1 MVTYLLLASTI
12 LVTQLFSTYFALTTT
27 YKFSF
32 FNIYFCFSITVDIQ
46 HISFRSSTLSML
58 LNKKWGL
65 SACCHKSQTCEAVGG
80 EKGKRFYSDATQS
93 GRMADS
99 PAQSSSLPQN
109 PKSNHPHQD
118 QNKSQCPEFL
128 LHFNILGFG
137 ASIWL
142 LSSLPRSL
150 ARSLMLPVS
159 DCLLEA
165 MGHVADKASFFLS
178 PG

>member
-12 LVTQLFSTYFALTTT
+12 LATHLFSAYFALTTT

-99 PAQSSSLPQN
+99 PAQSSSLPHN

-118 QNKSQCPEFL
+118 QNKNQCPEFL

-137 ASIWL
+137 ASSWL
-142 LSSLPRSL
+142 LSSRP
-150 ARSLMLPVS
+150 
-159 DCLLEA
+159 
-165 MGHVADKASFFLS
+165 HVA
-178 PG
+178 